1 MAVDVA
7 GATDQGVVDR
17 QRPVTAAWLDLELPM
32 ALAEP
37 PSATLEVRQT
47 NVKQMEEGARYEYEY
62 NWKLTRG
69 TPPKEVG
76 VTIIGAKDIR
86 VIDMKSGAGMKSG
99 TFTVT
104 TTKATDPARYDLYI
118 NARLA
123 TDDGGEAIVS
133 RPIAFDVSGGT
144 TSVAPNQR

>member
-1 MAVDVA
+1 M
-7 GATDQGVVDR
+7 
-17 QRPVTAAWLDLELPM
+17 
-32 ALAEP
+32 AEP
-37 PSATLEVRQT
+37 ASATLEVRQT

-62 NWKLTRG
+62 KWKVKGRG
-69 TPPKEVG
+69 TPPKDVG

-86 VIDMKSGAGMKSG
+86 VIDMKSGAGMLSG

-133 RPIAFDVSGGT
+133 RPIPFDVTGG
-144 TSVAPNQR
+144 APNATR